1 MPQHTDFPR
10 RARAGRTYV
19 AVVAYLLCF
28 TVLLIVVSKIYL
40 LPAMEASR
48 DASPQEKKQLAAFAR
63 LMLAVVLF
71 VLFAGL
77 LIAFRIG
84 RFFIPRPLAGRKKTE
99 YVDAWAEYGK
109 RMATPPKAE

>member
-1 MPQHTDFPR
+1 MPQSFHRNRRPR
-10 RARAGRTYV
+10 SARTYV
-19 AVVAYLLCF
+19 AVVVYLLCF
-28 TVLLIVVSKIYL
+28 TVLLVVISKIYL

-48 DASPQEKKQLAAFAR
+48 DATPQEKKQLAAFAR

-84 RFFIPRPLAGRKKTE
+84 RFFIPRPVAGRKKTE
-99 YVDAWAEYGK
+99 YVDAWAESGR
-109 RMATPPKAE
+109 RMETPPNPE

>member
-1 MPQHTDFPR
+1 MPQSSHREQRPR
-10 RARAGRTYV
+10 SARTYV
-19 AVVAYLLCF
+19 AVVVYLLCF
-28 TVLLIVVSKIYL
+28 TVLLIVISKMYL

-48 DASPQEKKQLAAFAR
+48 DATPQEKRQLAAFAR

-84 RFFIPRPLAGRKKTE
+84 RFFIPRAVAGRKKTE
-99 YVDAWAEYGK
+99 YVDAWAESGR
-109 RMATPPKAE
+109 RMQTPAKPE

>member
-1 MPQHTDFPR
+1 MPQSCNRKGRPR
-10 RARAGRTYV
+10 SARTYV
-19 AVVAYLLCF
+19 AVVVYLLCF
-28 TVLLIVVSKIYL
+28 TVLLIVISKIYL

-48 DASPQEKKQLAAFAR
+48 DATPQEKKQLAAFAR

-84 RFFIPRPLAGRKKTE
+84 RFFIPRPVAGRKKTE
-99 YVDAWAEYGK
+99 YVDAWAESGR
-109 RMATPPKAE
+109 RMGTPPKTE

>member
-1 MPQHTDFPR
+1 MPQSFHTDWRLRP
-10 RARAGRTYV
+10 GRTYV
-19 AVVAYLLCF
+19 AVVVYLLCF
-28 TVLLIVVSKIYL
+28 TVLLVVISKMYL

-48 DASPQEKKQLAAFAR
+48 DATPQEKKQLAAFAR

-84 RFFIPRPLAGRKKTE
+84 RFFIPRPVTGRKKTE
-99 YVDAWAEYGK
+99 YVDAWAESGR
-109 RMATPPKAE
+109 RMETPPKPE